1 MTEKL
6 KRKDDGE
13 YAILKKMNIYELRKY
28 GRKKGIARVTAQK
41 KDELIQSILKI
52 GSETEPIQKATIQFT
67 ISELKTL
74 AELVYM
80 GFYVANGYRKEYS
93 KEQFAV
99 SSVVYR
105 EYSALKNKITD
116 KEDIEENEIADVRD
130 ELCSETEEYVTQF
143 ENDILS
149 EKGKL

>member
-143 ENDILS
+143 ENDIKKK
-149 EKGKL
+149 KGKL

>member
-143 ENDILS
+143 ENDIIS

>member
-41 KDELIQSILKI
+41 KDELIQSILKT
-52 GSETEPIQKATIQFT
+52 GSETEPVQKATMQFT

-143 ENDILS
+143 ENDIIS